1 MPMRIVIIED
11 NQTLA
16 EGMGHVLRDEGHSID
31 IIFDGQEGLDFLKT
45 EDAADLIIL
54 DINLPSLDGLSLIS
68 ALRRNGLNTPCICL
82 SALGDIDDRIAGL
95 DAGGDD
101 YLVKP
106 FEMAELKARIRALLR
121 RKPSSARQTESFGRL
136 KYDRAARQ
144 LTHNGAPVTLPKKE
158 LATFE
163 CLFDRIDQM
172 VSKATLAN
180 HLYGTGAD
188 VEEKVVEVY
197 ISRLRKRLVD
207 YGIEIHTARGV
218 GYMIKEQ
225 TP

>member
-1 MPMRIVIIED
+1 MRIVIIED

-16 EGMGHVLRDEGHSID
+16 DGMGHVLRDEGHSVD
-31 IIFDGQEGLDFLKT
+31 ILYDGQEGLDFLQT

-54 DINLPSLDGLSLIS
+54 DINLPSLNGLSLIS
-68 ALRRNGLNTPCICL
+68 ALRKGGLDTPCICL
-82 SALGDIDDRIAGL
+82 SALGDTDDRIAGL

-106 FEMAELKARIRALLR
+106 FEMAELKARIRALMR
-121 RKPSSARQTESFGRL
+121 RKPNAARQSEVFGRL
-136 KYDRAARQ
+136 TYDRAARQ
-144 LTHNGAPVTLPKKE
+144 LMHQGAPVTLPKKE

-163 CLFDRIDQM
+163 CLYDRLDQM

-180 HLYGTGAD
+180 HLYGIGAD

-197 ISRLRKRLVD
+197 ISRLRKRLAGF
-207 YGIEIHTARGV
+207 GIEIHTARGV
-218 GYMIKEQ
+218 GYMIKERAS
-225 TP
+225 

>member
-1 MPMRIVIIED
+1 MRIVIIED

-16 EGMGHVLRDEGHSID
+16 EGMGHVLRDDGHSVD
-31 IIFDGQEGLDFLKT
+31 ILFDGQEGLDFLKT
-45 EDAADLIIL
+45 EEDADLIIL
-54 DINLPSLDGLSLIS
+54 DINLPSLNGLSLLS
-68 ALRRNGLNTPCICL
+68 ALRRSGKDTPCICL
-82 SALGDIDDRIAGL
+82 SALGETDDRIAGL

-106 FEMAELKARIRALLR
+106 FEMAELKARSRALMR
-121 RKPSSARQTESFGRL
+121 RKPNAARQSESFGTL
-136 KYDRAARQ
+136 AYDRAARL
-144 LTHNGAPVTLPKKE
+144 LTHQGEPVVFPKKE

-163 CLFDRIDQM
+163 CLYDRLDQM

-197 ISRLRKRLVD
+197 ISRLRKRLAP

-218 GYMIKEQ
+218 GYIIKESAK
-225 TP
+225 

>member
-1 MPMRIVIIED
+1 MRIVIIED

-16 EGMGHVLRDEGHSID
+16 DGMGHVLRDEGHSVD
-31 IIFDGQEGLDFLKT
+31 ILYDGQEGLDFLQT

-54 DINLPSLDGLSLIS
+54 DINLPSLNGLSLI
-68 ALRRNGLNTPCICL
+68 ADLRKGGLDTPCICL
-82 SALGDIDDRIAGL
+82 SALGDTDDRIAGL

-106 FEMAELKARIRALLR
+106 FEMAELKARIRALMR
-121 RKPSSARQTESFGRL
+121 RKPNAARQSEVFGRL
-136 KYDRAARQ
+136 TYDRAARQ
-144 LTHNGAPVTLPKKE
+144 LMHQGAPVTLPKKE

-163 CLFDRIDQM
+163 CLYDRLDQM

-197 ISRLRKRLVD
+197 ISRLRKRLSGFD
-207 YGIEIHTARGV
+207 IEIHTARGV
-218 GYMIKEQ
+218 GYMIKERAS
-225 TP
+225 